1 MFHAH
6 EKGAPTKG
14 TPIENVTLNE
24 TNPESIQRRI
34 NSIPKLTRKGA
45 NFYVKL

>member
-1 MFHAH
+1 MFQAY

-24 TNPESIQRRI
+24 TNPESIQK
-34 NSIPKLTRKGA
+34 NQSIPKLTRRGA